1 MSRLSPSAQ
10 RQLWAM
16 EAMKVVNYLN
26 SRIGSPRLNAPGGS
40 DVADGEIGP
49 RLSPAGGRNVS
60 AGSSAPESAWESATQ
75 DHPFLQV
82 DQNLSNSQL
91 NESHQDMDERVQIL
105 ERRLESLDE
114 KLDSQITA
122 NKKQAERIS
131 DLEIEV
137 EALKDSNKKQRKD

>member
-1 MSRLSPSAQ
+1 
-10 RQLWAM
+10 M

-26 SRIGSPRLNAPGGS
+26 SRIGSPRLNAHNAPGGS
-40 DVADGEIGP
+40 DVADGELGP
-49 RLSPAGGRNVS
+49 CFSPAGGRNVS
-60 AGSSAPESAWESATQ
+60 AGSSAPEFAMEPATQ
-75 DHPFLQV
+75 DFPWGQV
-82 DQNLSNSQL
+82 DQNLTNSQL
-91 NESHQDMDERVQIL
+91 NEAHQDMDERVQIL

-137 EALKDSNKKQRKD
+137 EALKDSNKKQRKG